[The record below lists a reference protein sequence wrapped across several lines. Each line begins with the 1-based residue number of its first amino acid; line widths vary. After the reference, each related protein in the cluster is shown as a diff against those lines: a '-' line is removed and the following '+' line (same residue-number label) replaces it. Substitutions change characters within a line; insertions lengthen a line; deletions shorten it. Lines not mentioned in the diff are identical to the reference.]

1 MTLALSVGMTRLI
14 GIITV
19 LTMLAACGPLPD
31 RDLLA
36 RLHPER
42 DPQETLAGD
51 GTARIVFANVGQGDA
66 ILIVAP
72 DGRAMLVDA
81 GTEEGARDRLLPLF
95 AEMAIDAL
103 ERIVITHYHAD
114 HIGGVPALIAGP
126 DGEPDTEDD
135 LVPRG
140 GFHDRGDPEDD
151 TAPDRFALYAAAA
164 AGRRQTA
171 HSGDHLDLGAV
182 AVAVVASNGELADGT
197 AVDLGEPVDENAAGI
212 VLVIEFAGVR
222 LFLGGD
228 LTGGGAESPDVESA
242 LAPLV
247 GDIDI
252 LKVSHH
258 GSRTST
264 NAAFL
269 EATTPEAAIISVG
282 NGNDHNHPHAEVID
296 RLLHAGVAVYQTE
309 RGALTHDAPIVADDP
324 ITVTIEAD
332 GSWWIDAS

>member
-1 MTLALSVGMTRLI
+1 MTRLI
-14 GIITV
+14 GIIAIL
-19 LTMLAACGPLPD
+19 LTLAACGPLPD

-51 GTARIVFANVGQGDA
+51 GAARILFADVGQGDA
-66 ILIVAP
+66 ALIVAP
-72 DGRAMLVDA
+72 DGRTMLVDA
-81 GTEEGARDRLLPLF
+81 GTEEAARDRLLPLL
-95 AEMAIDAL
+95 ADEGIDAL
-103 ERIVITHYHAD
+103 ERIVVTHYHAD
-114 HIGGVPALIAGP
+114 HVGGVPALIAGP

-140 GFHDRGDPEDD
+140 GFHDRGEPEDD
-151 TAPDRFALYAAAA
+151 AAPDRFALYAAAA

-171 HSGDHLDLGAV
+171 HPGDRLDLGAV
-182 AVAVVASNGELADGT
+182 AVAVVAANGELADGT

-228 LTGGGAESPDVESA
+228 CTGGGDRSPDVESA
-242 LAPLV
+242 LAPIV

-264 NAAFL
+264 NATFL

-282 NGNDHNHPHAEVID
+282 DDNDHGHPHAEVID
-296 RLLHAGVAVYQTE
+296 RLLAAGVALYQTE
-309 RGALTHDAPIVADDP
+309 RGSLVHDAPIVAGGP
-324 ITVTIEAD
+324 IAVTIEVD
-332 GSWWIDAS
+332 GSWWIDAGEIR